1 MKKVSILSLHLGFG
15 GIEKS
20 VAAVANLLCEKYEV
34 EIACTYK
41 LYDKPAFDIDERVKI
56 KYLISDLKPNREEV
70 KSALRKR
77 KLIKFIR
84 RVFMSNKRGIGLTVL
99 VCIITSVLTSLL
111 TIVVMKNNIG
121 DTNQNSVSKEI
132 VVNDSGKSQNIYH
145 AVSDK
150 AMPSVVGIT
159 TTTISNNNIFAIPTQ
174 SEGVGTGVIVDSKGY
189 ILTNSHVVS
198 DGQAVDVKVL
208 FNDGS
213 TTQGKVLWNDA
224 KLDLAVVKVDK
235 TGLTAADLGDS
246 DKVRVGDIAIAIGN
260 PLGLEFQKSVTQGII
275 SGLDRTIQT
284 EKETMTGL
292 MQTDAS
298 INPGNSGGPLLNENG
313 QVIGINSAKVSS
325 AEGIGFSIPINTA
338 KPIIEQVIKSGNF
351 EKVTLGIKGI
361 DVTTFEASTGT
372 DLAADEGVYIAE
384 VVDNTPAQRAGIQAG
399 DVIVKVGEDNTPT
412 MTDLN
417 KVLYKYKSGQSTKV
431 TVNRG
436 GKDITVDVTF

>member
-1 MKKVSILSLHLGFG
+1 
-15 GIEKS
+15 
-20 VAAVANLLCEKYEV
+20 
-34 EIACTYK
+34 
-41 LYDKPAFDIDERVKI
+41 
-56 KYLISDLKPNREEV
+56 
-70 KSALRKR
+70 
-77 KLIKFIR
+77 
-84 RVFMSNKRGIGLTVL
+84 MSNKRGIGLTVL

-224 KLDLAVVKVDK
+224 KLDLAMVKVDK
-235 TGLTAADLGDS
+235 TGLTAAELGDS
-246 DKVRVGDIAIAIGN
+246 DQVRVGDIAIAI
-260 PLGLEFQKSVTQGII
+260 SVTQGII

-298 INPGNSGGPLLNENG
+298 INPGNSGGPLLNEKG

-361 DVTTFEASTGT
+361 DVTTFESSTGT
-372 DLAADEGVYIAE
+372 DLAADEGVYIVE
-384 VVDNTPAQRAGIQAG
+384 VVSDTPAQKSGIQAG
-399 DVIVKVGEDNTPT
+399 DVIVKVGNDETPT

-431 TVNRG
+431 TVNRS
-436 GKDITVDVTF
+436 GKEVTVDIKF

>member
-1 MKKVSILSLHLGFG
+1 
-15 GIEKS
+15 
-20 VAAVANLLCEKYEV
+20 
-34 EIACTYK
+34 
-41 LYDKPAFDIDERVKI
+41 
-56 KYLISDLKPNREEV
+56 
-70 KSALRKR
+70 
-77 KLIKFIR
+77 
-84 RVFMSNKRGIGLTVL
+84 MSNKRGIGLTVL

-121 DTNQNSVSKEI
+121 DTNQNSVSKKI

-224 KLDLAVVKVDK
+224 KLDLAMVKVDK
-235 TGLTAADLGDS
+235 TGLTAAELGDS
-246 DKVRVGDIAIAIGN
+246 DQVRVGDIAIAIGN

-298 INPGNSGGPLLNENG
+298 INPGNSGGPLLNEKG
-313 QVIGINSAKVSS
+313 QVIGINSAK
-325 AEGIGFSIPINTA
+325 GIFS
-338 KPIIEQVIKSGNF
+338 
-351 EKVTLGIKGI
+351 
-361 DVTTFEASTGT
+361 
-372 DLAADEGVYIAE
+372 
-384 VVDNTPAQRAGIQAG
+384 
-399 DVIVKVGEDNTPT
+399 
-412 MTDLN
+412 
-417 KVLYKYKSGQSTKV
+417 
-431 TVNRG
+431 
-436 GKDITVDVTF
+436 